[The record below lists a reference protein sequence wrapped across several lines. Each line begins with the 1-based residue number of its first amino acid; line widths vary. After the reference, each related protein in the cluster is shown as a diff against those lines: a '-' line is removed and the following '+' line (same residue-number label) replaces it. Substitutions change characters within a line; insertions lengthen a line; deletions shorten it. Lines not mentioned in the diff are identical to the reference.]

1 MKYTNRIEILGK
13 VVEPGVRSEILLPM
27 PKLYDGSPLHSHVH
41 ILNGRLPGPIL
52 CLTAAIHGD
61 ELNGIEII
69 RKVLKSKQ
77 LKNLNHLRGAIIAA
91 PIVNIYGFLYQQRY
105 LMDRRDL
112 NRSFPGSSK
121 GSLAGRTAHLF
132 YNEIFRKCN
141 CIIDFHTGSLHRS
154 NLPQV
159 RAKVSSSHSVR
170 KLANAFG
177 APVILNAGIREGSL
191 REMAHKHRI
200 PLIVYEAGEASRLD
214 SMAIKF
220 GVQGVFNVI
229 KYLGMTDKIR
239 DRPNKLPS
247 LLCET
252 SAWVRA
258 KASGVFNTGK
268 KLGNLVQKGDK
279 LGFITNPMTL
289 SEEPVTTPIS
299 GIIIGLNNSPLVHE
313 GGALFNI
320 ASPERLTKKQIT
332 VMEMLD
338 NDEAESII
346 DSVK

>member
-1 MKYTNRIEILGK
+1 MKTNNVIKILGE
-13 VVEPGVRSEILLPM
+13 VIEPGVRREIVLPM
-27 PKLYDGSPLHSHVH
+27 PKLHDGSPLNSHVH
-41 ILNGRLPGPIL
+41 VLNGCKPGPTL
-52 CLTAAIHGD
+52 CLIAALHGD
-61 ELNGIEII
+61 ELNGVEII

-77 LKNLNHLRGAIIAA
+77 LNNLSKLCGAIIAA

-121 GSLAGRTAHLF
+121 GSLASRTANLF
-132 YNEIFRKCN
+132 YNEIFKKSDYL
-141 CIIDFHTGSLHRS
+141 IDIHTGSLHRS

-159 RAKVSSSHSVR
+159 RAKLSSKSVR
-170 KLANAFG
+170 DFAEAFG
-177 APVILNAGIREGSL
+177 APVILNACIRAGSL
-191 REMAHKHRI
+191 REQAHSNKI

-214 SMAIKF
+214 PMAIKF

-229 KYLGMTDKIR
+229 KYLGISEHVKYKK
-239 DRPNKLPS
+239 NKLPS
-247 LLCET
+247 LICES

-258 KASGVFNTGK
+258 ISSGLLNTRK
-268 KLGNLVQKGDK
+268 KLGNLVQKGEN

-289 SEEPVTTPIS
+289 CEEPVITPIS
-299 GIIIGLNNSPLVHE
+299 GIIIGLNNNPLVHE

-320 ASPERLTKKQIT
+320 ASPKKLSKKQIK

-346 DSVK
+346 ESVI